1 MSEFFFSQGLRL
13 TFDLL
18 GQGTPLVLIHGYPLS
33 RAIWQ
38 PLLPHLHGLRVIL
51 PDVRGF
57 GESQAAEPGFSMDD
71 LATDLESLLDHLH
84 LEQAFVAG
92 HSMGGYIAL
101 AFARRAPQRLKGLAL
116 IASQAAADPPERRT
130 ARLETAERIAREG
143 IDFIAEQMSNAL
155 TSQESLRPQIR
166 ALIERQ
172 SPKALIGALRAMAER
187 PDATNLLREST
198 FPLLLLH
205 GQADALI
212 PIERARQIH
221 ALTPRARLIELPAAG
236 HMPMMEAPAETAQA
250 LLEWCLARQR

>member
-1 MSEFFFSQGLRL
+1 MSEFFFSQEFRLAFESYGL
-13 TFDLL
+13 
-18 GQGTPLVLIHGYPLS
+18 GTPLVLIHGYPLS
-33 RAIWQ
+33 RIIWQ
-38 PLLPHLHGLRVIL
+38 ALIPHLHGLQVIL

-71 LATDLESLLDHLH
+71 LAADLESLLDHLH
-84 LEQAFVAG
+84 LEQAFIAG

-101 AFARRAPQRLKGLAL
+101 AFARRAPQRIKGLAL

-143 IDFIAEQMSNAL
+143 IGFLAEQMSSAL
-155 TSQESLRPQIR
+155 TSQQSLRPQLR

-187 PDATNLLREST
+187 PDATDLLREST

-205 GQADALI
+205 GQADSLI
-212 PIERARQIH
+212 PIERARQLH
-221 ALTPRARLIELPAAG
+221 ALMPRARLIELAAVG

-250 LLEWCLARQR
+250 LLEWCSSS